1 MKYSMSIRKSDKVLD
16 SVDGDT
22 EKSQKAKKPKTSHK
36 RESIIEKSIRKAE
49 QMNQARKVNEHIN

>member
-1 MKYSMSIRKSDKVLD
+1 MSIRKSDKVLD

-49 QMNQARKVNEHIN
+49 